1 MRGIKGP
8 WEKAGLAPC
17 SPPRCSLNGGAQAL
31 VLLWVHE
38 KPDVRVLGQTYWT
51 VLGLGD
57 VHEQSA
63 ACGSL
68 EDLEIRKLAGRLPEG
83 R

>member
-1 MRGIKGP
+1 M
-8 WEKAGLAPC
+8 
-17 SPPRCSLNGGAQAL
+17 
-31 VLLWVHE
+31 LLWVHE
-38 KPDVRVLGQTYWT
+38 KLDVRVLGQTYWT

-63 ACGSL
+63 AYGSL